1 MNGIEIFNN
10 NEFGAIR
17 AVLVNDE
24 PWFVG
29 KDVCEAFGD
38 TNYRRSLGNIDD
50 CDKRTSQ
57 IETAGGMQN
66 MTIINESGLYS
77 LLFQMQPQK
86 AKGVSQNEHPINER
100 IEKLH
105 RFKRWVTAEVLPAIR
120 KTGSYQQR
128 PLSIPQQIQMIAQG
142 YSDLG
147 QQVTEVQAEVTDL
160 KDNMPLYACETEEVS
175 NHVKRK
181 IVDILG
187 GKQSGAYA
195 DRNLRSAVFS
205 DIYSQIKREYGLVSS
220 YKSIKRKYLGD
231 VHDFIDTYDLP
242 TALAE
247 QVAAAGVME

>member
-1 MNGIEIFNN
+1 MEKVQVFKNEEFEVRTVEING
-10 NEFGAIR
+10 
-17 AVLVNDE
+17 E

-29 KDVCEAFGD
+29 KDVAEE
-38 TNYRRSLGNIDD
+38 LGYAKARNAISTHVSEE
-50 CDKRTSQ
+50 DKKDAPIQGTL
-57 IETAGGMQN
+57 GGTQN

-77 LLFQMQPQK
+77 MIF
-86 AKGVSQNEHPINER
+86 GS
-100 IEKLH
+100 KLESAR
-105 RFKRWVTAEVLPAIR
+105 RFKHWVTAEVLPAIR

>member
-1 MNGIEIFNN
+1 MGTEVKLFNSQ
-10 NEFGAIR
+10 EFGKLRGLEI
-17 AVLVNDE
+17 DGE

-29 KDVCEAFGD
+29 KDVAQA
-38 TNYRRSLGNIDD
+38 LGYAKERNAIAAHVEDED
-50 CDKRTSQ
+50 RKDAPIQGTL
-57 IETAGGMQN
+57 GGTQN

-77 LLFQMQPQK
+77 MIF
-86 AKGVSQNEHPINER
+86 GS
-100 IEKLH
+100 KLESAR

>member
-1 MNGIEIFNN
+1 MGTEVKLFNSQ
-10 NEFGAIR
+10 EFGKLRGLEI
-17 AVLVNDE
+17 DGE

-29 KDVCEAFGD
+29 KDVAQA
-38 TNYRRSLGNIDD
+38 LGYAKERNAIAAHVEDED
-50 CDKRTSQ
+50 RKDAPIQGTL
-57 IETAGGMQN
+57 GGTQN

-77 LLFQMQPQK
+77 MIF
-86 AKGVSQNEHPINER
+86 GS
-100 IEKLH
+100 KLESAR
-105 RFKRWVTAEVLPAIR
+105 RFKHWVTAEVLPAIR

-128 PLSIPQQIQMIAQG
+128 PLSIPQHIQMIAQG

>member
-1 MNGIEIFNN
+1 MGTEVKLFNSQ
-10 NEFGAIR
+10 EFGKLRGLEI
-17 AVLVNDE
+17 DGD

-29 KDVCEAFGD
+29 RDVAQALGYGEGKSLANAVANHVDELDRSVTEMMTEAG
-38 TNYRRSLGNIDD
+38 
-50 CDKRTSQ
+50 KR
-57 IETAGGMQN
+57 N
-66 MTIINESGLYS
+66 MVIINESGLYALIFGS
-77 LLFQMQPQK
+77 KLES
-86 AKGVSQNEHPINER
+86 AK
-100 IEKLH
+100 

>member
-1 MNGIEIFNN
+1 MGTEVKLFDSP
-10 NEFGAIR
+10 EFGQLRGLEI
-17 AVLVNDE
+17 DGE

-29 KDVCEAFGD
+29 RDVAQALGYGEGKSLANAVANHVDELDRSVTEMMTEAG
-38 TNYRRSLGNIDD
+38 
-50 CDKRTSQ
+50 KR
-57 IETAGGMQN
+57 N
-66 MTIINESGLYS
+66 MVIINESGLYALIFGS
-77 LLFQMQPQK
+77 KLES
-86 AKGVSQNEHPINER
+86 AK
-100 IEKLH
+100 

-247 QVAAAGVME
+247 QVAAAGVTA

>member
-1 MNGIEIFNN
+1 MGTEVKLFNSP
-10 NEFGAIR
+10 EFGKLRGLEI
-17 AVLVNDE
+17 DGD

-29 KDVCEAFGD
+29 RDVAQALGYGEGKSLANAVANHVDELDRSVTEMMTEAG
-38 TNYRRSLGNIDD
+38 
-50 CDKRTSQ
+50 KR
-57 IETAGGMQN
+57 N
-66 MTIINESGLYS
+66 MVIINESGLYALIFGS
-77 LLFQMQPQK
+77 KLES
-86 AKGVSQNEHPINER
+86 AK
-100 IEKLH
+100 

-181 IVDILG
+181 LVDILG

>member
-1 MNGIEIFNN
+1 MGTEVKLFSSQ
-10 NEFGAIR
+10 EFGKLRGLEI
-17 AVLVNDE
+17 DGE

-29 KDVCEAFGD
+29 KDVAQA
-38 TNYRRSLGNIDD
+38 LGYAKERNAIAAHVEDED
-50 CDKRTSQ
+50 RKDAPIQGTL
-57 IETAGGMQN
+57 GGTQN

-77 LLFQMQPQK
+77 MIF
-86 AKGVSQNEHPINER
+86 GS
-100 IEKLH
+100 KLESAR
-105 RFKRWVTAEVLPAIR
+105 RFKHWVTAEVLPAIR
-120 KTGSYQQR
+120 KTGRYQQR

-160 KDNMPLYACETEEVS
+160 RDNMPLYACETEEVS

-187 GKQSGAYA
+187 GKQSGAYE

>member
-1 MNGIEIFNN
+1 MGTEVKLFDSP
-10 NEFGAIR
+10 EFGQLRGLEI
-17 AVLVNDE
+17 DGE

-29 KDVCEAFGD
+29 KDVAD
-38 TNYRRSLGNIDD
+38 ALGYSNSRKAIADHVDPDD
-50 CDKRTSQ
+50 KKD
-57 IETAGGMQN
+57 GV
-66 MTIINESGLYS
+66 TIRDAIGREQQAVAINESGLYS
-77 LLFQMQPQK
+77 MIFGSKLEE
-86 AKGVSQNEHPINER
+86 AK
-100 IEKLH
+100 
-105 RFKRWVTAEVLPAIR
+105 RFKHWVTAEVLPAIR
-120 KTGSYQQR
+120 KTGSYQHR

-142 YSDLG
+142 YTDLG

-187 GKQSGAYA
+187 GKQSEAYA

-205 DIYSQIKREYGLVSS
+205 DIYGQIKREYGLVSS

-247 QVAAAGVME
+247 QVDAARAMA

>member
-1 MNGIEIFNN
+1 MGTEVKLFNSP
-10 NEFGAIR
+10 EFGKLRGLEI
-17 AVLVNDE
+17 DGD

-29 KDVCEAFGD
+29 RDVAQALGYGEGKSLANAVANHVDELDRSVTEMMTEAG
-38 TNYRRSLGNIDD
+38 
-50 CDKRTSQ
+50 KR
-57 IETAGGMQN
+57 N
-66 MTIINESGLYS
+66 MVIINESGLYALIFGS
-77 LLFQMQPQK
+77 KLES
-86 AKGVSQNEHPINER
+86 AK
-100 IEKLH
+100 

>member
-1 MNGIEIFNN
+1 MGTEVKLFNSQ
-10 NEFGAIR
+10 EFGKLRGLEI
-17 AVLVNDE
+17 DGE

-29 KDVCEAFGD
+29 KDVAQA
-38 TNYRRSLGNIDD
+38 LGYAKERNAIAAHVEDED
-50 CDKRTSQ
+50 RKDAPIQGTL
-57 IETAGGMQN
+57 GGTQN

-77 LLFQMQPQK
+77 MIF
-86 AKGVSQNEHPINER
+86 GS
-100 IEKLH
+100 KLESAR
-105 RFKRWVTAEVLPAIR
+105 RFKHWVTAEVLPAIR

-195 DRNLRSAVFS
+195 GRNLRSAVFS

>member
-1 MNGIEIFNN
+1 M
-10 NEFGAIR
+10 
-17 AVLVNDE
+17 
-24 PWFVG
+24 
-29 KDVCEAFGD
+29 
-38 TNYRRSLGNIDD
+38 
-50 CDKRTSQ
+50 
-57 IETAGGMQN
+57 
-66 MTIINESGLYS
+66 
-77 LLFQMQPQK
+77 
-86 AKGVSQNEHPINER
+86 
-100 IEKLH
+100 
-105 RFKRWVTAEVLPAIR
+105 
-120 KTGSYQQR
+120 
-128 PLSIPQQIQMIAQG
+128 
-142 YSDLG
+142 
-147 QQVTEVQAEVTDL
+147 QAEVTDL

-220 YKSIKRKYLGD
+220 YKSIKRKYLGYKSIKRKYLGD

>member
-1 MNGIEIFNN
+1 MGTEVKLFNSP
-10 NEFGAIR
+10 EFGKLRGLEI
-17 AVLVNDE
+17 DGD

-29 KDVCEAFGD
+29 RDVAQALGYGEGKSLANAVANHVDELDRSVTEMMTEAG
-38 TNYRRSLGNIDD
+38 
-50 CDKRTSQ
+50 KR
-57 IETAGGMQN
+57 N
-66 MTIINESGLYS
+66 MVIINESGLYALIFGS
-77 LLFQMQPQK
+77 KLES
-86 AKGVSQNEHPINER
+86 AK
-100 IEKLH
+100 

-160 KDNMPLYACETEEVS
+160 KDNMPLYACDTEEVS

>member
-1 MNGIEIFNN
+1 MGTEVKLFNSQ
-10 NEFGAIR
+10 EFGKLRGLEI
-17 AVLVNDE
+17 DGE

-29 KDVCEAFGD
+29 KDVAQA
-38 TNYRRSLGNIDD
+38 LGYAKERNAIAAHVEDED
-50 CDKRTSQ
+50 RKDAPIQGTL
-57 IETAGGMQN
+57 GGTQN

-77 LLFQMQPQK
+77 MIF
-86 AKGVSQNEHPINER
+86 GS
-100 IEKLH
+100 KLESAR
-105 RFKRWVTAEVLPAIR
+105 RFKHWVTAEVLPAIR

>member
-1 MNGIEIFNN
+1 MGTEVKLFNSP
-10 NEFGAIR
+10 EFGKLRGLEI
-17 AVLVNDE
+17 DGE

-29 KDVCEAFGD
+29 RDVAQALGYGEGKSLANAVANHVDELDRSVTEMMTEAG
-38 TNYRRSLGNIDD
+38 
-50 CDKRTSQ
+50 KR
-57 IETAGGMQN
+57 N
-66 MTIINESGLYS
+66 MVIINESGLYALIFGS
-77 LLFQMQPQK
+77 KLES
-86 AKGVSQNEHPINER
+86 AK
-100 IEKLH
+100 

>member
-1 MNGIEIFNN
+1 MGTEVKLFNSQ
-10 NEFGAIR
+10 EFGKLRGLEI
-17 AVLVNDE
+17 DGE

-29 KDVCEAFGD
+29 KDVAQA
-38 TNYRRSLGNIDD
+38 LGYAKERNAIAAHVEDED
-50 CDKRTSQ
+50 RKDAPIQGTL
-57 IETAGGMQN
+57 GGTQN

-77 LLFQMQPQK
+77 MIF
-86 AKGVSQNEHPINER
+86 GS
-100 IEKLH
+100 KLESAR
-105 RFKRWVTAEVLPAIR
+105 RFKHWVTAEVLPAIR

-128 PLSIPQQIQMIAQG
+128 PLSIPQQIQMIAQV